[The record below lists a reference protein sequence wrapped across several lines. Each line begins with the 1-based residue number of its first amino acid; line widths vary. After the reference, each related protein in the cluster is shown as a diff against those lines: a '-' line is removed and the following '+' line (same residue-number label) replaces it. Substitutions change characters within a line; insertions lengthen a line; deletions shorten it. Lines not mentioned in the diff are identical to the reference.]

1 MDFDDSESFLDCGED
16 DFEDVLESQL
26 TSLAISSYAAQ
37 SNYEMAGRKVPE
49 EEDQISIA
57 TYGHLL
63 NDEVHNCLMEVLN
76 DVQLPYKLSDFQ
88 LLSLHVLGSGKHL
101 MLISPTGNACYIY

>member
-49 EEDQISIA
+49 EEDSISIA
-57 TYGHLL
+57 TYGHWPSS
-63 NDEVHNCLMEVLN
+63 
-76 DVQLPYKLSDFQ
+76 QR
-88 LLSLHVLGSGKHL
+88 
-101 MLISPTGNACYIY
+101 